1 MSAIQPKKLCIA
13 GGGTGGHVLPAMALA
28 DAIRSHWTD
37 MKVSFIGA
45 ERGLEATLLPE
56 RGEDVLLLKM
66 HAVQGVGLFQKV
78 KVLLWELPQ
87 SVMVIRK
94 SWAVEKPAV
103 LIGVGGYASVAGV
116 VAALISRIPV
126 VLYEQNAIPGLV
138 NRVLFRFC
146 NMMMLGFVSAG
157 KYLSTANKTVIT
169 GNVIRHDVLQVKY
182 QSHELPCLL
191 IMGGSQGAMFL
202 NETVPQACQNMA
214 KAGKVFRVIHLV
226 GAGDGRVEQVKKM
239 YDQAN
244 IQAEVKGYAN
254 DMPMLFEQAS
264 LMMARAGAMTV
275 CEAAAVGMPSLFVPL
290 PWAADN
296 HQFFNALV
304 MKEAGAADIM
314 DQQTCDVESLT
325 QTLESLLFNQDKLE
339 VMHQACASVAI
350 ADAGAKQVK
359 VLEAMLEVGV

>member
-1 MSAIQPKKLCIA
+1 MNATQQRRMCIA
-13 GGGTGGHVLPAMALA
+13 GGGTGGHVLPALALA
-28 DAIRSHWTD
+28 DAIRGRWAD
-37 MKVSFIGA
+37 MKVSFVGA
-45 ERGLEATLLPE
+45 ERGLEAKLLPE

-66 HAVQGVGLFQKV
+66 HAVQGAGILQKI
-78 KVLLWELPQ
+78 KVLLWELPK

-94 SWAVEKPAV
+94 SWAVEKPAI

-146 NMMMLGFVSAG
+146 HTMMLGFVSAE
-157 KYLSTANKTVIT
+157 KHLSATSKTVVT
-169 GNVIRHDVLQVKY
+169 GNVIRQDILRVEY
-182 QSHELPCLL
+182 QTHELPCLL

-202 NETVPQACQNMA
+202 NETVPLACQNLA
-214 KAGKVFRVIHLV
+214 NKGKKFRVLHLV
-226 GAGDGRVEQVKKM
+226 GAGVGRIEKVKKM
-239 YDQAN
+239 YDESN
-244 IQAEVKGYAN
+244 IQADVAN
-254 DMPMLFEQAS
+254 YSKDMPSMFTQAS

-296 HQFFNALV
+296 HQYFNALA
-304 MKEAGAADIM
+304 MKEVGAADIL
-314 DQQTCDVESLT
+314 DQDRCDVAKLT
-325 QTLESLLFNQDKLE
+325 ATLESLLFNQGKLE

-350 ADAGAKQVK
+350 TDAGAKQVN
-359 VLEAMLEVGV
+359 VLEAILEVSV

>member
-1 MSAIQPKKLCIA
+1 MNAPQQKWLCIA
-13 GGGTGGHVLPAMALA
+13 GGGTGGHVLPAIALA
-28 DAIRSHWTD
+28 DAIRERWAD
-37 MKVSFIGA
+37 MQISFIGA
-45 ERGLEATLLPE
+45 ERGLEAILLPE

-66 HAVQGVGLFQKV
+66 HAIQGAGLLQKV
-78 KVLLWELPQ
+78 KVLLWELPK

-94 SWAVEKPAV
+94 SWGAEKPAI

-116 VAALISRIPV
+116 VAALISRVPV

-146 NMMMLGFVSAG
+146 HTMMLGFVSA
-157 KYLSTANKTVIT
+157 KKHLNAADKTVVT
-169 GNVIRHDVLQVKY
+169 GNVIRQDVLQVQY
-182 QSHELPCLL
+182 QNHELPCLL

-202 NETVPQACQNMA
+202 NETVPQACQNLA
-214 KAGKVFRVIHLV
+214 KAGKVFRIIHLV
-226 GAGDGRVEQVKKM
+226 GAGEGRVEKVKMM
-239 YDQAN
+239 YDEAI
-244 IQAEVKGYAN
+244 IQADVKSYAT
-254 DMPMLFEQAS
+254 DMPSLFGQAS

-296 HQFFNALV
+296 HQYFNALAL
-304 MKEAGAADIM
+304 KEAGAADIM
-314 DQQTCDVESLT
+314 NQQTCDVASLT
-325 QTLESLLFNQDKLE
+325 QTLASLLFNQNKLE
-339 VMHQACASVAI
+339 AMHKACASVAI